1 MTTELDVETEGRE
14 LDELLLVL
22 CDNDV
27 AIPMPEEVISAE
39 VEREF
44 AGVE

>member
-1 MTTELDVETEGRE
+1 MTTGLEAETEGRE
-14 LDELLLVL
+14 LDELLLEL
-22 CDNDV
+22 CDSDV

-39 VEREF
+39 DEREF

>member
-1 MTTELDVETEGRE
+1 MTTGLDVETDGRE

-22 CDNDV
+22 FDNDV

-39 VEREF
+39 DEREF
-44 AGVE
+44 AVVE